1 MHASNAP
8 DHILNAR
15 LPRWLLPHAWPTSAG
30 QPALADLHL
39 AQGRMASIAP
49 HDPARALPE
58 GSTWDLAGA
67 LVLPGLVD
75 AHTHLDKAFTL
86 PRMGTVQP
94 GLLGA
99 IEAMMVDRQGWTE
112 ADIRQRASRALQ
124 WACEAG
130 TVHVRTHCDWWEPEA
145 RPLAWGVLRELA
157 QEWAGRITLER
168 VGLIPLHLY
177 TERATAMQLAAT
189 VAASGPGA
197 LLGGFVHS
205 TNWDPQ
211 ALRHLFEA
219 AQQHDL
225 NVDLHVDE
233 ELYPGA
239 LGLATTAALLKEL
252 RFEGH
257 VVCGHTCALAAQ
269 DEATA
274 LATLDA
280 VARCPITLVTLPITN
295 LLLQDAVTGRT
306 PRQRGL
312 TLVKEA
318 HARGIPVLVAS
329 DNVQD
334 PFCPVGSFDPLEALA
349 TGVLAAQLDA
359 PFDRWS
365 EALCRADWLRRGPDA
380 LPLQPGSAADLIVF
394 QQADRWGFPSRT
406 QPRVVLRNGRVTSG
420 HASAAWHVADTTPA
434 LAAGA
439 TPVPSTPIPA
449 RSLA

>member
-1 MHASNAP
+1 MNASDAP
-8 DHILNAR
+8 EHIVRAR
-15 LPRWLLPHAWPTSAG
+15 LPGWLLPRQWPSSGG
-30 QPALADLHL
+30 QPALADLHS
-39 AQGRMASIAP
+39 AQGRMQGMVP
-49 HDPARALPE
+49 HDPARALPA
-58 GSTWDLAGA
+58 GTTWDVGGA

-86 PRMGTVQP
+86 PRMDTVKP
-94 GLLGA
+94 GLMGA
-99 IEAMMVDRQGWTE
+99 IEAMMADRQDWTE
-112 ADIRQRASRALQ
+112 ADIRARASRALQ
-124 WACEAG
+124 WAHDAG
-130 TVHVRTHCDWWEPEA
+130 VVHLRTHCDWWEPEA
-145 RPLAWGVLRELA
+145 QPLAWNVLRELA
-157 QEWAGRITLER
+157 QEWTGRITLER

-177 TERATAMQLAAT
+177 TERSTAMHLART
-189 VAASGPGA
+189 VAQSGTGA

-205 TNWDPQ
+205 TNWNPQ

-219 AQQHDL
+219 AQHHGL

-233 ELYPGA
+233 ELHPGA
-239 LGLATTAALLKEL
+239 RGLATTAALLEAL

-257 VVCGHTCALAAQ
+257 VVCGHACALAAQ

-280 VARCPITLVTLPITN
+280 VARNPITLVILPITN
-295 LLLQDAVTGRT
+295 LLLQDAHTGRT

-349 TGVLAAQLDA
+349 CGVLAAQLES

-365 EALCRADWLRRGPDA
+365 ESLCRTDWLRRGADA
-380 LPLQPGSAADLIVF
+380 LPLQPGSASDLIVF
-394 QQADRWGFPSRT
+394 NQADRWGFPSRT
-406 QPRVVLRNGRVTSG
+406 QPRVVLRQGRVASG
-420 HASAAWHVADTTPA
+420 HASAAWHVADARRTAPTHTPA
-434 LAAGA
+434 KSIA
-439 TPVPSTPIPA
+439 
-449 RSLA
+449 

>member
-1 MHASNAP
+1 MHACNAP

-39 AQGRMASIAP
+39 AQGRIQAMAP
-49 HDPARALPE
+49 HDPARPLPA

-94 GLLGA
+94 S
-99 IEAMMVDRQGWTE
+99 RPGWTE

-124 WACEAG
+124 WAYEAG

-145 RPLAWGVLRELA
+145 QPLAWGVLRELA
-157 QEWAGRITLER
+157 QEWVGRITLER

-211 ALRHLFEA
+211 ALRHLFDA
-219 AQQHDL
+219 AQHHGL

-233 ELYPGA
+233 ELHPGA
-239 LGLATTAALLKEL
+239 
-252 RFEGH
+252 
-257 VVCGHTCALAAQ
+257 
-269 DEATA
+269 
-274 LATLDA
+274 
-280 VARCPITLVTLPITN
+280 
-295 LLLQDAVTGRT
+295 
-306 PRQRGL
+306 
-312 TLVKEA
+312 
-318 HARGIPVLVAS
+318 
-329 DNVQD
+329 
-334 PFCPVGSFDPLEALA
+334 
-349 TGVLAAQLDA
+349 
-359 PFDRWS
+359 
-365 EALCRADWLRRGPDA
+365 
-380 LPLQPGSAADLIVF
+380 
-394 QQADRWGFPSRT
+394 
-406 QPRVVLRNGRVTSG
+406 
-420 HASAAWHVADTTPA
+420 
-434 LAAGA
+434 
-439 TPVPSTPIPA
+439 
-449 RSLA
+449 

>member
-1 MHASNAP
+1 MHTSNTP
-8 DHILNAR
+8 DHILGAR
-15 LPRWLLPHAWPTSAG
+15 LPRWLLPQQWPAAG
-30 QPALADLHL
+30 HQPALATLHL
-39 AQGRMASIAP
+39 ALGKIQGITP
-49 HDPARALPE
+49 CDPTAALH
-58 GSTWDLAGA
+58 GTTWDVAGA

-86 PRMGTVQP
+86 PRMGVVQP

-99 IEAMMVDRQGWTE
+99 IDAMMVDRQSWTE
-112 ADIRQRASRALQ
+112 SDIHARASRALQ
-124 WACEAG
+124 WAYDAG
-130 TVHVRTHCDWWEPEA
+130 TVHVRTHCDWWEPDA
-145 RPLAWGVLRELA
+145 QPLAWNVLRELA
-157 QEWAGRITLER
+157 HDWADRITLER
-168 VGLIPLHLY
+168 VSLIPLHLY
-177 TERATAMQLAAT
+177 ADRSTAMRLAAT

-205 TNWDPQ
+205 TNWNPQ

-219 AQQHDL
+219 AQHHGL

-233 ELYPGA
+233 ELHPGA
-239 LGLATTAALLKEL
+239 RGLATTAALPKEL
-252 RFEGH
+252 CFEGH

-280 VARCPITLVTLPITN
+280 AAQSPITLVTLPITN
-295 LLLQDAVTGRT
+295 LLLQDATTGRT

-318 HARGIPVLVAS
+318 RARGIPVLVAS

-359 PFDRWS
+359 PFDQWS
-365 EALCRADWLRRGPDA
+365 ESLCRADWLRTGAAA
-380 LPLQPGSAADLIVF
+380 LPLQPGAAADLLVF
-394 QQADRWGFPSRT
+394 TQANHWGFPSRT
-406 QPRVVLRNGRVTSG
+406 QGRVVLRQGRVASG
-420 HASAAWHVADTTPA
+420 HAPAAWHVPSSQLTRSPA
-434 LAAGA
+434 
-439 TPVPSTPIPA
+439 
-449 RSLA
+449 

>member
-8 DHILNAR
+8 DHIARAR
-15 LPRWLLPHAWPTSAG
+15 LPRWILPPQWPSASH
-30 QPALADLHL
+30 QPALATLHL
-39 AQGRMASIAP
+39 AHGKVQGIAP
-49 HDPARALPE
+49 YDPTVALQ
-58 GSTWDLAGA
+58 GTTWDVAGA

-86 PRMGTVQP
+86 PRMGVVKP

-99 IEAMMVDRQGWTE
+99 IDAMMVDRQSWTE
-112 ADIRQRASRALQ
+112 ADIRHRASRALQ
-124 WACEAG
+124 WACDAG
-130 TVHVRTHCDWWEPEA
+130 TVHLRTHCDWWEPEA
-145 RPLAWGVLRELA
+145 QPLAWNVLRELA
-157 QEWAGRITLER
+157 HDWADRITLER

-177 TERATAMQLAAT
+177 ADRSTAMRLAAT
-189 VAASGPGA
+189 VAASGAGA

-205 TNWDPQ
+205 TNWNPQ

-219 AQQHDL
+219 AQHHGL

-233 ELYPGA
+233 ELNPGA
-239 LGLATTAALLKEL
+239 QGLSATAALLQEL
-252 RFEGH
+252 RFESH

-274 LATLDA
+274 LSTLDA
-280 VARCPITLVTLPITN
+280 VAQAPITLVTLPITN
-295 LLLQDAVTGRT
+295 LLLQDATTGRT

-318 HARGIPVLVAS
+318 RSRGIPVLVAS

-359 PFDRWS
+359 PFDQWS
-365 EALCRADWLRRGPDA
+365 EALCRADWLGKGARA
-380 LPLQPGSAADLIVF
+380 LPLQTGDAADLLVF
-394 QQADRWGFPSRT
+394 TQADHWGFPSRS
-406 QPRVVLRNGRVTSG
+406 QSRVVLRQGRVTSG
-420 HASAAWHVADTTPA
+420 HAPAAWHVADTHVADIQPQR
-434 LAAGA
+434 
-439 TPVPSTPIPA
+439 STA
-449 RSLA
+449 

>member
-1 MHASNAP
+1 MHASNTP
-8 DHILNAR
+8 DHLLRAR
-15 LPRWLLPHAWPTSAG
+15 LPRWLLPRQWPTQGS
-30 QPALADLHL
+30 QPALADVHL
-39 AQGRMASIAP
+39 VQGRVASIAP
-49 HDPARALPE
+49 HSPAQPAPA
-58 GSTWDLAGA
+58 GATWDLAGA

-86 PRMGTVQP
+86 PRMGTVKP

-112 ADIRQRASRALQ
+112 ADIRARASRALQ
-124 WACEAG
+124 WAYEAG
-130 TVHVRTHCDWWEPEA
+130 TVHLRTHCDWWEPDA
-145 RPLAWGVLRELA
+145 PPLAWNVLRALA
-157 QEWAGRITLER
+157 QEWAGRIALER
-168 VGLIPLHLY
+168 VALIPLHLY
-177 TERATAMQLAAT
+177 TERATALQLAAT

-219 AQQHDL
+219 AQHHGL

-233 ELYPGA
+233 ELHPGA
-239 LGLATTAALLKEL
+239 QGLATTAALLQEL
-252 RFEGH
+252 RFGGH

-269 DEATA
+269 DEASA

-280 VARCPITLVTLPITN
+280 VAQSPITLVTLPITN

-306 PRQRGL
+306 PRQRGI

-318 HARGIPVLVAS
+318 RARGIPVLVAS

-359 PFDRWS
+359 SFDRWS
-365 EALCRADWLRRGPDA
+365 EALCRSDWLRRGPEA
-380 LPLQPGSAADLIVF
+380 LPLQPGMPADLIVF
-394 QQADRWGFPSRT
+394 QQADGWGFPSRT
-406 QPRVVLRNGRVTSG
+406 QQRVVLRQGCVAGG
-420 HASAAWHVADTTPA
+420 HASAAWHVAGTTPS
-434 LAAGA
+434 
-439 TPVPSTPIPA
+439 PSPIPA

>member
-1 MHASNAP
+1 MHASSTP
-8 DHILNAR
+8 DNILRAR
-15 LPRWLLPHAWPTSAG
+15 LPRWLLPSAWPQQG
-30 QPALADLHL
+30 HQPALADLHL
-39 AQGRMASIAP
+39 AQGRILEVQPHGTQPAP
-49 HDPARALPE
+49 H
-58 GSTWDLAGA
+58 GTVWDVAGA

-86 PRMGTVQP
+86 PRMGVVQP

-112 ADIRQRASRALQ
+112 ADIHTRAGRALQ
-124 WACEAG
+124 WAYDAG
-130 TVHVRTHCDWWEPEA
+130 TVHLRTHCDWWEPDA
-145 RPLAWGVLRELA
+145 QPLAWNVLRALA
-157 QEWAGRITLER
+157 HDWADRITLER
-168 VGLIPLHLY
+168 VSLIPLHLY
-177 TERATAMQLAAT
+177 TDRSAALRLAAT

-211 ALRHLFEA
+211 ALRHLLEA
-219 AQQHDL
+219 AQHHGL

-233 ELYPGA
+233 ELHPGA
-239 LGLATTAALLKEL
+239 KGLATTAALLKEL

-280 VARCPITLVTLPITN
+280 VAQSPITLVTLPITN
-295 LLLQDAVTGRT
+295 LLLQDATTGRT

-318 HARGIPVLVAS
+318 RARGIPVLVAS

-349 TGVLAAQLDA
+349 TGVLAAQLEA
-359 PFDRWS
+359 PFDQWS
-365 EALCRADWLRRGPDA
+365 ESLCRADWLRTGRTGTTA
-380 LPLQPGSAADLIVF
+380 LPLQPGAMADLLVF
-394 QQADRWGFPSRT
+394 TQADNWGFPSRT
-406 QPRVVLRNGRVTSG
+406 QGAQGRVVLRQGRVASG
-420 HASAAWHVADTTPA
+420 HAPAAWHVPTH
-434 LAAGA
+434 
-439 TPVPSTPIPA
+439 VPNDSSA

>member
-15 LPRWLLPHAWPTSAG
+15 LPRWLLPRQWPMHDD

-39 AQGRMASIAP
+39 AHGRVEAMVPHAP
-49 HDPARALPE
+49 SRALPE
-58 GSTWDLAGA
+58 GSTWNLAGA

-86 PRMGTVQP
+86 PRMGTVKP

-112 ADIRQRASRALQ
+112 ADIRARASRALQ
-124 WACEAG
+124 WAYEAG
-130 TVHVRTHCDWWEPEA
+130 TMHLRTHCDWWESET
-145 RPLAWGVLRELA
+145 RPLAWHVLRELA
-157 QEWAGRITLER
+157 HAWADRLVLER
-168 VGLIPLHLY
+168 VALIPLHLY
-177 TERATAMQLAAT
+177 AERTTAMQLAAT
-189 VAASGPGA
+189 VASSGPGA

-205 TNWDPQ
+205 TNWNPQ
-211 ALRHLFEA
+211 ALRNLFEA
-219 AQQHDL
+219 AQHHGL

-233 ELYPGA
+233 ELHPGA
-239 LGLATTAALLKEL
+239 QGLATTAALLKEL

-280 VARCPITLVTLPITN
+280 VAQVPITLVTLPITN
-295 LLLQDAVTGRT
+295 LLLQDATTGRT

-318 HARGIPVLVAS
+318 RARGIPVLVAS

-349 TGVLAAQLDA
+349 SGVLAAQLDA
-359 PFDRWS
+359 PFDQWS
-365 EALCRADWLRRGPDA
+365 ESLCRTDWLRRGAPT
-380 LPLQPGSAADLIVF
+380 LPLQAGEPADLLVF
-394 QQADRWGFPSRT
+394 TQADHWGFPSRT
-406 QPRVVLRNGRVTSG
+406 HARVVLRHGRVTSG
-420 HASAAWHVADTTPA
+420 HPAANWHVAQTQ
-434 LAAGA
+434 
-439 TPVPSTPIPA
+439 SQ
-449 RSLA
+449 RSMA

>member
-1 MHASNAP
+1 MHASNTP
-8 DHILNAR
+8 DHILRAR
-15 LPRWLLPHAWPTSAG
+15 LPRWLLPATWPQQG
-30 QPALADLHL
+30 YQPALADLHL
-39 AQGRMASIAP
+39 AQGRIVQVLPHGTQPAP
-49 HDPARALPE
+49 H
-58 GSTWDLAGA
+58 GTVWDVAGA

-86 PRMGTVQP
+86 PRMGVVQP

-112 ADIRQRASRALQ
+112 ADIHARASRALQ
-124 WACEAG
+124 WAYDAG
-130 TVHVRTHCDWWEPEA
+130 TAHLRTHCDWWEPDA
-145 RPLAWGVLRELA
+145 QPLAWNVLRALA
-157 QEWAGRITLER
+157 HDWADRIRLER
-168 VGLIPLHLY
+168 VSLIPLHLY
-177 TERATAMQLAAT
+177 ADRSAAMQLAAT
-189 VAASGPGA
+189 VATSGPGA

-219 AQQHDL
+219 AQHHGL

-233 ELYPGA
+233 ELHPGA
-239 LGLATTAALLKEL
+239 QGLATAAALLKEM

-269 DEATA
+269 DEANA

-280 VARCPITLVTLPITN
+280 VAQSPITLVTLPITN
-295 LLLQDAVTGRT
+295 LLLQDATTGRT

-318 HARGIPVLVAS
+318 RARGIPVLVAS

-359 PFDRWS
+359 PFDQWS
-365 EALCRADWLRRGPDA
+365 ESLCRSDWLRTGRTGTTA
-380 LPLQPGSAADLIVF
+380 LPLQPGAVADLLVF
-394 QQADRWGFPSRT
+394 TQADHWGFPSRT
-406 QPRVVLRNGRVTSG
+406 QGAQGRVVLRQGRVASG
-420 HASAAWHVADTTPA
+420 HAPAAWHVPTQVPTTE
-434 LAAGA
+434 
-439 TPVPSTPIPA
+439 SA

>member
-1 MHASNAP
+1 MHASSAP

-15 LPRWLLPHAWPTSAG
+15 LPQWLLPSDWPHQGG

-39 AQGRMASIAP
+39 AQGRVASTAP

-86 PRMGTVQP
+86 PRMGTVKP

-112 ADIRQRASRALQ
+112 ADIRHRASRALQ
-124 WACEAG
+124 WAYEAG

-145 RPLAWGVLRELA
+145 QPLAWGVLRELA
-157 QEWAGRITLER
+157 QQWAGRITLER
-168 VGLIPLHLY
+168 AALIPLHLY
-177 TERATAMQLAAT
+177 TDRATALQLAAT

-219 AQQHDL
+219 AQHHGL

-233 ELYPGA
+233 ELHPGA
-239 LGLATTAALLKEL
+239 LGLATTAALLHEL

-295 LLLQDAVTGRT
+295 LLLQDATTGRT

-365 EALCRADWLRRGPDA
+365 EALCRSDWLRRGPDA

-394 QQADRWGFPSRT
+394 NQADRWGFPSRT
-406 QPRVVLRNGRVTSG
+406 QPRVVLRQGRVTSG
-420 HASAAWHVADTTPA
+420 QAGAAWHVPSTPA
-434 LAAGA
+434 AS
-439 TPVPSTPIPA
+439 TPSPIPA